1 VASRLLSPDD
11 GANGLLPNI
20 NLHNLRELQL
30 IMLRMEA
37 SNLADLYVFF
47 KTFQCPNLERLFVQV
62 NTFNAF
68 LDVFAS

>member
-1 VASRLLSPDD
+1 
-11 GANGLLPNI
+11 
-20 NLHNLRELQL
+20 
-30 IMLRMEA
+30 MEA